1 MKEDNWAGL
10 TEAYEVE
17 IKAVSPL
24 SYHGLWEIAGKQNG
38 WTNSAYQESEGI
50 LGLYYDVLYRHMS
63 AEGHT
68 WTRCLRQGLS
78 GCLGR
83 QGLL

>member
-1 MKEDNWAGL
+1 MREDNWAGL

-38 WTNSAYQESEGI
+38 
-50 LGLYYDVLYRHMS
+50 
-63 AEGHT
+63 
-68 WTRCLRQGLS
+68 
-78 GCLGR
+78 
-83 QGLL
+83 